1 VARTLPTMPA
11 SGVGPSSASRPRRVP
26 IDRTALV
33 RHLLRR
39 SEPVFLVA
47 LGLHVTLHSL
57 SFSTSPLLALAGVA
71 AQIVGAASLVR
82 PGGSLAPILR
92 GFAATGLLVTASI
105 VTDER
110 IADFRPWYAVLF
122 VAYPLVLGLRR
133 SLPILVAIAP
143 ALVWAIVQDNDA
155 WAIVVRL
162 VPVVLGAVVVGLLT
176 DVMSESA
183 LAADQA
189 VDRELRLRTSVDMAP
204 IGIVTVD
211 LAGRTTLVN
220 APILDFLEVDHAPDD
235 LGDLL
240 RHVHPNDAGLV
251 DEVLSGIHQGRH
263 SRGTFRVVHPTGV
276 RSVRLISAPM
286 IDRDGVL
293 TGAAITLQDI
303 TSELDSRRRLEQFRT
318 IADST
323 SDIIGVSSARPSM
336 DYLNPAGQDFFGTD
350 RIGLH
355 QVADH
360 LPHDYHRLMLDE
372 VFTIVSTGQTWSGE
386 LELLDRFGRRC
397 PTSAV
402 VMGLFD
408 EVGDLDA
415 VAVIYRDIAERKQL
429 ESRLVFEAGHDLL
442 TSLPNRQ
449 QLFQTLAA
457 TLAQGVPVAVLFGD
471 LDGFKLVNDSL
482 GHAVGD
488 QLLRAVAQRLVESA
502 RVEDLVGRLGG
513 DEFVV
518 VCRGDEVDTGG
529 AEAIAQRFI
538 EVVSQPIHIDGRE
551 HVVSMSMGIAV
562 SDGTQT
568 ASELVQQADL
578 AMYAAKRTGRRRVAV
593 FDREM
598 RVHADERLELEAD
611 LRTALSTD
619 EIVLHYQPIVN
630 TSTGDVL
637 GFEALARWNHPTR
650 GMLLPKEFMPVV
662 ESGGFALRFGEFVI
676 REATATTAMMRL
688 IAPQLT
694 MSVNM
699 SRHQLLDR
707 RLVDATADALAAAGV
722 PPSALSIEITEE
734 MVMDELNSVRP
745 RLDALRALGV
755 RFAID
760 DFGTGYS
767 NLSMLKQFSADY
779 VKIDR
784 SLIEGEFELIRLVL
798 SLTHELGFAAI
809 AEGVE
814 TTEQLEVLR
823 ALGCH
828 HAQGYFFARPMGTAE
843 AMSYL
848 TEMSGRHEARL
859 H

>member
-1 VARTLPTMPA
+1 M
-11 SGVGPSSASRPRRVP
+11 P

-39 SEPVFLVA
+39 SEPLVLVA
-47 LGLHVTLHSL
+47 LGLHVTLHALTFGS
-57 SFSTSPLLALAGVA
+57 SPMLALAGA
-71 AQIVGAASLVR
+71 LAQIIGVVGLVR
-82 PGGSLAPILR
+82 PGGDIAPILR
-92 GFAATGLLVTASI
+92 GFAATALLVATSLPADARL
-105 VTDER
+105 T
-110 IADFRPWYAVLF
+110 DFRPWYAVLF

-133 SLPILVAIAP
+133 SMPVLLALAP
-143 ALVWAIVQDNDA
+143 ALVWVTVQDHDA
-155 WAIVVRL
+155 WAIAVRI
-162 VPVVLGAVVVGLLT
+162 VPVVLGAVIVGLLT

-183 LAADQA
+183 LAASDA
-189 VDRELRLRTSVDMAP
+189 VDRELRLRTSVDTAP
-204 IGIVTVD
+204 IGILTVD
-211 LAGRTTLVN
+211 LAGTTTLVN
-220 APILDFLEVDHAPDD
+220 APILDFLEVDTAPAHLD
-235 LGDLL
+235 DLL
-240 RHVHPNDAGLV
+240 RHVHPNDSSIV
-251 DEVLSGIHQGRH
+251 DEAIAGIRQGRA
-263 SRGTFRVVHPTGV
+263 SRGTFRVVHTTGV
-276 RSVRLISAPM
+276 RSIRLISAPM
-286 IDRDGVL
+286 SDRDGLL

-303 TSELDSRRRLEQFRT
+303 TGEVDSRRRLEQFRT

-323 SDIIGVSSARPSM
+323 SDIIGVASARPSV
-336 DYLNPAGQDFFGTD
+336 DYLNPAGREFFGTD
-350 RIGLH
+350 RIGLG
-355 QVADH
+355 QVADY
-360 LPHDYHRLMLDE
+360 LPPEYHGLMFGE
-372 VFTIVSTGQTWSGE
+372 VFDTVAAGHTWSGE
-386 LELLDRFGRRC
+386 LELLDRFGRRR
-397 PTSAV
+397 PSSAV

-408 EVGDLDA
+408 EAGDLDA
-415 VAVIYRDIAERKQL
+415 FAVIYRDIEERKRL

-449 QLFQTLAA
+449 QLFHTLAA

-488 QLLRAVAQRLVESA
+488 QLLRSVAERLVESA
-502 RVEDLVGRLGG
+502 RAEDLVGRLGG

-518 VCRGDEVDTGG
+518 VCRGDEVDAGG

-538 EVVSQPIHIDGRE
+538 DVVSRPTLIDGRE

-562 SDGTQT
+562 STGAQT

-598 RVHADERLELEAD
+598 RVRADERLELEAD
-611 LRTALSTD
+611 LRAALSRD

-630 TSTGDVL
+630 TSSGAVL
-637 GFEALARWNHPTR
+637 GFETLARWNHPTR

-662 ESGGFALRFGEFVI
+662 ESGGFALRFGEFVV

-688 IAPQLT
+688 IAPHLT

-699 SRHQLLDR
+699 SRHQLLDS
-707 RLVDATADALAAAGV
+707 RLVDATADALAAAGL

-734 MVMDELNSVRP
+734 MVMDELHSVRP

-784 SLIEGEFELIRLVL
+784 SLIEGELELIRLVL

-843 AMSYL
+843 AMTYL
-848 TEMSGRHEARL
+848 TEETQRHEARL